1 MNPLSSPVF
10 TRLAAIALLVA
21 VIAVVYGVGVAP
33 LLSAHGQADRAIAQA
48 NELMARYQRVAARR
62 DALEARLEALR
73 RDRSMVGIYLDGDTD
88 ALAAASLQEVVN
100 ATVEGSGGRLRSI
113 QILPAKDD
121 GKFRRISVRAQM
133 SATIVQLARLLYAF
147 EANKTYLFVDNL
159 DVANRR
165 ARRRRNQPIE
175 MDPTLIIRLDLS
187 GYMRPEVGG

>member
-1 MNPLSSPVF
+1 MNPLNSSMF

-33 LLSAHGQADRAIAQA
+33 LLSAHGKADRAIAEA
-48 NELMARYQRVAARR
+48 NELMSRYQLVAARR
-62 DALEARLEALR
+62 DTLEAQLQALR
-73 RDRSMVGIYLDGDTD
+73 ADRSMVGIYLDGDTD

-100 ATVEGSGGRLRSI
+100 ATVEGTGGRLRSI
-113 QILPAKDD
+113 QILPAQDD

-147 EANKTYLFVDNL
+147 EASKTYLFIDNL

-165 ARRRRNQPIE
+165 ARRRRDQEIE
-175 MDPTLIIRLDLS
+175 MDPTLVVRLDLS

>member
-1 MNPLSSPVF
+1 
-10 TRLAAIALLVA
+10 
-21 VIAVVYGVGVAP
+21 
-33 LLSAHGQADRAIAQA
+33 
-48 NELMARYQRVAARR
+48 
-62 DALEARLEALR
+62 
-73 RDRSMVGIYLDGDTD
+73 MVGIYLDGDTD

-165 ARRRRNQPIE
+165 ARRRKDQAIE
-175 MDPTLIIRLDLS
+175 MDPTLIVRLDLS